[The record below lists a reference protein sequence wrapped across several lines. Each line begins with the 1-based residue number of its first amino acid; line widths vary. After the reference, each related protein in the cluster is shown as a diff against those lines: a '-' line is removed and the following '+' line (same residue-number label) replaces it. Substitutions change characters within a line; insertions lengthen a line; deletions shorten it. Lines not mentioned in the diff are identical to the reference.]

1 MTTEVADATATE
13 PPLPSPAARKPRPR
27 GRTAIIMTSAVV
39 LGVLGGGAVGYDV
52 QYNRAPTP
60 LPSVAVAQPQ
70 YPLTHATRPPLSPAD
85 DDMVKTDGDLTK
97 LLLPAPSGA
106 TPGGQSNSIV
116 SSWNIAQ
123 YAEQFVVPGNE
134 FSWLADHGFRRAANA
149 NWDQGNDQYCIVN
162 LVQFTHADEGSAL
175 QQMQALSTNG
185 PTWAGGSSVAL
196 QGSDN
201 DVVFA
206 GTKSHTAGANTYYE
220 GQAFG
225 VHGDI
230 AVEVDFQS
238 GSPVSAQTMQGLLQ
252 KQMGRL

>member
-1 MTTEVADATATE
+1 MTA
-13 PPLPSPAARKPRPR
+13 
-27 GRTAIIMTSAVV
+27 AVV

-52 QYNRAPTP
+52 QYNRTPTP
-60 LPSVAVAQPQ
+60 LPPVSVAQPQ
-70 YPLTHATRPPLSPAD
+70 YPLTHAAQPPLSPAD

-106 TPGGQSNSIV
+106 TPGGQSGSIV
-116 SSWNIAQ
+116 NYWNLAQ

-134 FSWLADHGFRRAANA
+134 FSELADHGFRRAANA
-149 NWDQGNDQYCIVN
+149 NWNQGNNQFCIID
-162 LVQFTHADEGSAL
+162 LVQFTHADEGGAL
-175 QQMQALSTNG
+175 QQMQDLADNAASWTGST
-185 PTWAGGSSVAL
+185 SVAV

-201 DVVFA
+201 DVVYA
-206 GTKSHTAGANTYYE
+206 GVKSHTAGASTYYE
-220 GQAFG
+220 GRAFG

-252 KQMGRL
+252 KQMERL